1 MPRPYPPASAKRPEG
16 LLTVLAVSKKSGR
29 YVPSGRFNRL
39 AGILHFFPLE
49 ISREAGSP
57 GQRTQAFVRSLV
69 IVFERIT
76 RQLR

>member
-16 LLTVLAVSKKSGR
+16 LFMFLAFGKNSGR
-29 YVPSGRFNRL
+29 YELSGRLNRL
-39 AGILHFFPLE
+39 AGILHFFPFE

-57 GQRTQAFVRSLV
+57 RQGTQAFVRSLV